1 MTGYPVMLNLTGKAV
16 VVVGGGKIAARKI
29 ARLIEADAV
38 VTVISP
44 KVVMSI
50 KHHVQDN
57 QVRWLKQ
64 PYRMNT
70 LSRCYPVLVFAATE
84 SEQINRQIAADSR
97 RIGAW
102 VNVLSE
108 SGESDF
114 HNVAVIEHPPLT
126 IGISTNGTSPAL
138 LKMIKARIEQAIGE
152 HFNLLSEWLG
162 EIRPNIKE
170 NVDEQTHRQQL
181 YEHIVQ
187 SDVLDLLQTGEIEA
201 ARLRFNRLVDEV
213 LV

>member
-50 KHHVQDN
+50 KHHV
-57 QVRWLKQ
+57 RWLKQ
-64 PYRMNT
+64 PYSMNT

-138 LKMIKARIEQAIGE
+138 LK
-152 HFNLLSEWLG
+152 
-162 EIRPNIKE
+162 
-170 NVDEQTHRQQL
+170 
-181 YEHIVQ
+181 
-187 SDVLDLLQTGEIEA
+187 
-201 ARLRFNRLVDEV
+201 
-213 LV
+213 